1 MEILYVIYC
10 IVSIVVCFTSL
21 SLILYQY
28 DLVNKNKS
36 KTEALQKQFDYSKYD
51 EDFKYLHYII
61 NRERDIALNYI
72 LNPMEI
78 QFDEKL
84 PITDND
90 VNNVVADVS
99 EKVLGYLGD
108 SYKTYLVNKYFTTL
122 ENLITYIVEEVQTF
136 LTSHAIIKNF
146 DRAKRNLIKDRQI
159 SIFDMNEKNKTE

>member
-51 EDFKYLHYII
+51 EDFKYLHYMI

-84 PITDND
+84 TITDND

>member
-28 DLVNKNKS
+28 ALVNKNKS

-84 PITDND
+84 TITDND

>member
-21 SLILYQY
+21 SLILYEY
-28 DLVNKNKS
+28 DLINKNKS

-51 EDFKYLHYII
+51 EDFKYLHYMI

-84 PITDND
+84 TITDND

>member
-84 PITDND
+84 TITDND

-99 EKVLGYLGD
+99 EKVLGFESL
-108 SYKTYLVNKYFTTL
+108 SL
-122 ENLITYIVEEVQTF
+122 Q
-136 LTSHAIIKNF
+136 IKHSVF
-146 DRAKRNLIKDRQI
+146 R
-159 SIFDMNEKNKTE
+159 

>member
-36 KTEALQKQFDYSKYD
+36 KTEALHKQFDYSKYD
-51 EDFKYLHYII
+51 EDFKYLHYMI

-84 PITDND
+84 TITDND

>member
-1 MEILYVIYC
+1 MEIFLIIYVIFA
-10 IVSIVVCFTSL
+10 SIVYLGFL
-21 SLILYQY
+21 G
-28 DLVNKNKS
+28 LVVHEVSSKIKS
-36 KTEALQKQFDYSKYD
+36 KTENPPKQFDYSKYD

-72 LNPMEI
+72 LHPMEI

-84 PITDND
+84 TITDDD
-90 VNNVVADVS
+90 VNNVVSDVS

-108 SYKTYLVNKYFTTL
+108 NYKTYLVDKYFTTL
-122 ENLITYIVEEVQTF
+122 ENLIVYIVEEVQTF
-136 LTSHAIIKNF
+136 LTSHAIVKNF

>member
-1 MEILYVIYC
+1 MEIFLIIYVIFA
-10 IVSIVVCFTSL
+10 SIVYLGFL
-21 SLILYQY
+21 G
-28 DLVNKNKS
+28 LVVHEVSSKIKS
-36 KTEALQKQFDYSKYD
+36 KTENPPKQIDYSKYD

-72 LNPMEI
+72 LHPMEI

-84 PITDND
+84 TITDDD
-90 VNNVVADVS
+90 VNNVVSDVS

-108 SYKTYLVNKYFTTL
+108 NYKTYLVDKYFTSL
-122 ENLITYIVEEVQTF
+122 ENLIVYIVEEVQTF
-136 LTSHAIIKNF
+136 LTSHAIVKNF